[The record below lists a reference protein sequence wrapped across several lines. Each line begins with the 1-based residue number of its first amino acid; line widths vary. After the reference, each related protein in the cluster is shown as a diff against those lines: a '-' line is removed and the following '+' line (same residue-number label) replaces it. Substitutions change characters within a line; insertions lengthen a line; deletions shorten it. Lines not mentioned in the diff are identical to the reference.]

1 MWLATGQAVGTDS
14 TDSTD
19 RLLLSLSNT
28 LVHKHITLMRGW
40 GTYADRY
47 SGHICS
53 LRRSRFPY
61 VSYTHRSLYQGE
73 GSIAYEHK
81 RLTSIQ
87 RAAAALR
94 KYGLLTSGVRGQNG
108 QRGYRTFKYNH
119 RRAPLNATCPTLKQG
134 TCTHAQRPLS

>member
-1 MWLATGQAVGTDS
+1 MWLGTGQAVDTDR
-14 TDSTD
+14 TD

-28 LVHKHITLMRGW
+28 PVHKRITLMRGW
-40 GTYADRY
+40 STYADRY

-73 GSIAYEHK
+73 GSIAYQHNW
-81 RLTSIQ
+81 LTSIQ

-94 KYGLLTSGVRGQNG
+94 KDALLTSGVRGQNG
-108 QRGYRTFKYNH
+108 QSGYRKFK
-119 RRAPLNATCPTLKQG
+119 
-134 TCTHAQRPLS
+134 